1 MDMVSTESFSF
12 HKYANSSFE
21 CCVNQSSCSQW
32 QQYEEREDKGSL
44 ALRISISVV
53 YSLVC
58 AVGLVGNVLVLH
70 LLRTGKHTQKSSINL
85 FVFNLAVTDFQFVL
99 VLPFWAVEMALD
111 FSWPFG
117 LAMCK
122 IIPSLTVLN
131 AYTSV
136 FFLTAMSVT
145 RYCSVATALKPPAH
159 IQRLCT
165 ARWISSLI
173 WLVACLATVPTA
185 VFTTL
190 DSVGDDQACL
200 LRLPR
205 NGFWLAIYHLQ
216 KIVLGFLIPLAIIL
230 ICYLLLLRFLKQ
242 QHLNYIHP
250 ERQNKVT
257 KSVMIVVLS
266 FFICWLPNHVIT
278 FWGVLV
284 KLLEVDDT
292 AYNIVHEY
300 VFPVTICLAHTNSC
314 LNPLIYCLMRKEFRK
329 ALKTLF
335 WRLSAFPFSNSCL
348 VSVGFSVESE
358 GAQVA
363 IPLNPMESHSQ
374 QAFQSYTKRSLL
386 PSSTATAVHK
396 NTTPVIVC

>member
-1 MDMVSTESFSF
+1 M
-12 HKYANSSFE
+12 
-21 CCVNQSSCSQW
+21 
-32 QQYEEREDKGSL
+32 
-44 ALRISISVV
+44 
-53 YSLVC
+53 
-58 AVGLVGNVLVLH
+58 GLVGNVLVLH

-85 FVFNLAVTDFQFVL
+85 FVFNLAVTDIQFVL

-117 LAMCK
+117 LVMCK
-122 IIPSLTVLN
+122 IIPSVTVLN

-145 RYCSVATALKPPAH
+145 RYCSVSSAIKPPALH
-159 IQRLCT
+159 GHCA
-165 ARWISSLI
+165 ARWISFLI
-173 WLVACLATVPTA
+173 WLVAFLATVPTVA
-185 VFTTL
+185 FTTL
-190 DSVGDDQACL
+190 DTVGSDQACL
-200 LRLPR
+200 LRLPG
-205 NGFWLAIYHLQ
+205 NGFWLAMYHLQ

-257 KSVMIVVLS
+257 KSVMIVVFS

-284 KLLEVDDT
+284 KLLEVDNV
-292 AYNIVHEY
+292 AYNIVHTY

-329 ALKTLF
+329 ALKNLF
-335 WRLSAFPFSNSCL
+335 WRLSAFPFSNSYL
-348 VSVGFSVESE
+348 VALDFGVESKR
-358 GAQVA
+358 AQVA

-374 QAFQSYTKRSLL
+374 QAFQSYAKRSLL
-386 PSSTATAVHK
+386 PSSTATTAHK
-396 NTTPVIVC
+396 NSTPVFIC